1 LNRRKS
7 DHPGWGLARLVVIMV
22 PLTMVLWLNSS
33 NFDWTEFRSILQ
45 MGIVLGGIESVK
57 LLKAK
62 K

>member
-1 LNRRKS
+1 
-7 DHPGWGLARLVVIMV
+7 MV